1 METSCI
7 YPLEKTPTRTML
19 ASHPCV
25 FHTAAP
31 LCTQIEDRP
40 HNQPEDFVGQVDT
53 EDTERNPTGQETDTF
68 NDDRILT

>member
-31 LCTQIEDRP
+31 LYTQIEDRP
-40 HNQPEDFVGQVDT
+40 DNQPEDFVGQVDT
-53 EDTERNPTGQETDTF
+53 EDTE
-68 NDDRILT
+68 